1 MSDNKE
7 ADSTDATDS
16 TDTSNDYKNLNPTFW
31 TGLVHGIAG
40 IFGFG
45 EYADVSG
52 ELSKASTEAQQNLQF
67 TMSSLTSQA
76 ILNQS
81 NLDKQLLQYIKANNV
96 QIYETMDVY
105 NSTSKNNFLQNNIFT
120 EILSLVM
127 FIFLIFMLAK

>member
-7 ADSTDATDS
+7 PDT
-16 TDTSNDYKNLNPTFW
+16 TDTSNDYKKLEPTFL

-52 ELSKASTEAQQNLQF
+52 ELSKASSDAQQNLQF
-67 TMSSLTSQA
+67 TMSSLTAQA
-76 ILNQS
+76 LINQTE
-81 NLDKQLLQYIKANNV
+81 LDKELLQYIKANNTV
-96 QIYETMDVY
+96 IYETMNVY
-105 NSTSKNNFLQNNIFT
+105 NSISKNNFLENNIFT
-120 EILSLVM
+120 KILSMLM